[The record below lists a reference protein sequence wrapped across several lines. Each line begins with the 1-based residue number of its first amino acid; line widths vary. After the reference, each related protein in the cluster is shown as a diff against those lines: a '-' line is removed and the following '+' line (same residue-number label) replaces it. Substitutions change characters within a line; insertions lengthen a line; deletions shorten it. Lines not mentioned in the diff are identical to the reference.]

1 MYDNGYGRPGAIS
14 AREVYNEDYNYAYQ
28 SFDDNLPYQSE
39 EIGGVSVDSTT
50 YQTATSGFQPVNTYH
65 TVPVTSTYQHN
76 GTVAPDTR
84 QTSAEDYYYK

>member
-1 MYDNGYGRPGAIS
+1 MYDSGYGRPGAIS

-39 EIGGVSVDSTT
+39 EIRGASVDINT
-50 YQTATSGFQPVNTYH
+50 YQTATSGFQPVNTYQ
-65 TVPVTSTYQHN
+65 TVPVTSSYQQN